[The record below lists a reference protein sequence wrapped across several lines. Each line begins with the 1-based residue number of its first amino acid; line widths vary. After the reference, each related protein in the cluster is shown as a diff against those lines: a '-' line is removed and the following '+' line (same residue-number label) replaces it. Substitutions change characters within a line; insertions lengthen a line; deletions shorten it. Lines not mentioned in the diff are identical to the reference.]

1 MSPKAGMSVVELSIV
16 VALLLLIA
24 AISVPALRQNLQKKR
39 AAACALNLD
48 VLDVACKKYAAE
60 QGACPAALSE
70 LVPDYLEALPACPS
84 GGTYAFDAARE
95 MPVCSVPGHHF

>member
-1 MSPKAGMSVVELSIV
+1 MSAKAGMSVVECSIV

-24 AISVPALRQNLQKKR
+24 AISAPALRQNVQKKR
-39 AAACALNLD
+39 AAECAMNLD

-60 QGACPAALSE
+60 KGAFPSKLSE
-70 LVPDYLEALPACPS
+70 LVPAYLESVPACPS
-84 GGTYAFDAARE
+84 GGSYTFDAARE